1 MSVSDAQIA
10 FAKDLFADLGTITGR
25 KMMGGLTIYADGQ
38 IFAILGG
45 DGTLYLKA
53 KDVFAAEMDAAGSRI
68 FAMDDGRSMGYW
80 TLPEAALDDPELAC
94 EWARRALSNL
104 E

>member
-1 MSVSDAQIA
+1 MSVSDAEIA

-25 KMMGGLTIYADGQ
+25 KMMGGLTLYANGQ
-38 IFAILGG
+38 IFAVLRSN
-45 DGTLYLKA
+45 GTPYLKA
-53 KDVFAAEMDAAGSRI
+53 KDAFAAEMQAAGSCI

-94 EWARRALSNL
+94 TWARRALSHL